1 MRFITL
7 DNEKMKKMRTTCGII
22 WQILNELDLALDAD
36 DGKPRKEDFTAE
48 RFRITENRFNCYI
61 SMLSEAGYVSGVD
74 RREFADGEVSVDYS
88 GISITL
94 SGIQFL
100 WENSAMRKIAEFA
113 EQAGLIVAEA
123 GAGFLKDRLAK

>member
-1 MRFITL
+1 MKIITP

-22 WQILNELDLALDAD
+22 WQILNELDLALDFD

-74 RREFADGEVSVDYS
+74 RREYADGSVSIDYS

-94 SGIQFL
+94 AGIQFL

-123 GAGFLKDRLAK
+123 GAGFLKDTLAK